1 MYTIKISK
9 QGKYYLSKD
18 NIRLCEDCSFIEKI
32 NESLYALKIQENA
45 SVSWKFFN
53 CDTNKVDLSL
63 TNSRLISDNF
73 LNDTF
78 TFDRGACFSVYDKS
92 TLEELFSITK
102 NEDKYDF
109 YYIGKG
115 YSVYE
120 NNIYNGPSKIGAIN
134 DFPIL
139 YKNEED
145 KHRIIKLE
153 GISLFYFNRD
163 DYELKFK
170 GFTIF
175 NKSIPELIDLLY
187 VVNKKFKINN
197 VFLFKT
203 ENTFVVY
210 SGDSIIYQGNI
221 DDENGEKI
229 FDIANSEMIEFSNES
244 RHYIITNNHLVN
256 GPFEV
261 NDFEYNRIF
270 KCEEYTL
277 YYKDKFIIK
286 YNQKNHTLSMLDSP
300 LEFTLHLNTKTDVL
314 FKNGNEYAKLSV
326 GDEEYYYND
335 TTNLFTKLENSIDLI
350 PYVFVDKVHF
360 LDNDL
365 TEKSIKPDFDIRD
378 LMISDYTYYKN
389 NLYLIFRDE
398 EIPEQNGKHIVYD
411 VLNNTIIKTFE
422 SFMEFTSHQG
432 FFLNDIKYHAS
443 SFIYTLD
450 ENGKKIVKLPF
461 KTRGIRV
468 IDKTIKFYDMSYQT
482 VSLELDEPI
491 YIKEK

>member
-1 MYTIKISK
+1 MTSIKISK
-9 QGKYYLSKD
+9 QGQYYLSKD
-18 NIRLCEDCSFIEKI
+18 NTRLCEDCSFIEKI
-32 NESLYALKIQENA
+32 NDILYALKIQQKA
-45 SVSWKFFN
+45 GVSWQFYN
-53 CDTNKVDLSL
+53 CDTNQIDLKLSD
-63 TNSRLISDNF
+63 SRLISDGF
-73 LNDTF
+73 GEDTF
-78 TFDRGACFSVYDKS
+78 TFDRTTCFSVYDKS

-120 NNIYNGPSKIGAIN
+120 NNIYNGPSKIGPIN

-139 YKNEED
+139 YENEEN
-145 KHRIIKLE
+145 KQRIIKLE
-153 GISLFYFNRD
+153 GISLFYINRD
-163 DYELKFK
+163 DYGLSRK

-175 NKSIPELIDLLY
+175 IKSIPEKIDNLY
-187 VVNKKFKINN
+187 VVNKKFKINK

-210 SGDSIIYQGNI
+210 SGDSIIYQGII
-221 DDENGEKI
+221 DDENGEKV
-229 FDIANSEMIEFSNES
+229 FDYANSEMIEFSNGS
-244 RHYIITNNHLVN
+244 GHYIIINNHVVN
-256 GPFEV
+256 GPFKV

-286 YNQKNHTLSMLDSP
+286 YNQKNHTLSMEDSP

-314 FKNGNEYAKLSV
+314 YKNGNEYAKLSV
-326 GDEEYYYND
+326 GDDEYFYNEK
-335 TTNLFTKLENSIDLI
+335 TNSFTKLENSIDII
-350 PYVFVDKVHF
+350 PYVFVDKLHF

-398 EIPEQNGKHIVYD
+398 EIPEPNGKYIVYD

-422 SFMEFTSHQG
+422 SFMEFTSHQE

-468 IDKTIKFYDMSYQT
+468 IDNTIKFYDMSYQT
-482 VSLELDEPI
+482 VTLEVDEPI